1 MPKNLRCLFAVV
13 ALLAAG
19 SVTAQEAAIRKNLAE
34 RLPNFPKIDEITRTP
49 VPGLWEVRIGNDVL
63 YSDEQGNFLIEGH
76 IIDTKTRTNLTEAR
90 LDKLSAIDFASL
102 PLKDA
107 IVWKQ
112 GTGERKLV
120 QFADPNCTYCKRFER
135 DLTNVKDV
143 TVYTFLYPI
152 LGGDSPEKA
161 RAIWCT
167 KDPGE
172 TWRAWMIGGNAPPR
186 VMGNCDASAIER
198 NVALGRKHRV
208 NGTPAIVFPNGKRVA
223 GAINAE
229 QVEKLLTVAAA
240 RDGK

>member
-63 YSDEQGNFLIEGH
+63 YSDEQGNFLIQGE

-90 LDKLSAIDFASL
+90 LEKLTAIDFASL

-120 QFADPNCTYCKRFER
+120 QFSDPNCPYCKRFER

-152 LGGDSPEKA
+152 LGADSQEKA
-161 RAIWCT
+161 RAIWCN
-167 KDPGE
+167 KEPGQ
-172 TWRAWMIGGNAPPR
+172 TWRAWMVDGSAPPR
-186 VMGNCDASAIER
+186 VMGNCDSSAIER

-208 NGTPAIVFPNGKRVA
+208 NGTPAIVFANGKRVG

-229 QVEKLLTVAAA
+229 QVEKFLMAAA

>member
-1 MPKNLRCLFAVV
+1 MMKNLRCLFAVA

-19 SVTAQEAAIRKNLAE
+19 GVMAQEAAIRKNLAE
-34 RLPNFPKIDEITRTP
+34 RLPNFPKIDEVTRTP

-63 YSDEQGNFLIEGH
+63 YSDEQGNFLIQGE
-76 IIDTKTRTNLTEAR
+76 IIETKTRTNLTEAR
-90 LDKLSAIDFASL
+90 LDKLTAIDFASL

-120 QFADPNCTYCKRFER
+120 QFSDPNCPYCKRFER
-135 DLTNVKDV
+135 DLTNVKDI

-152 LGGDSPEKA
+152 LGADSTEKA
-161 RAIWCT
+161 RAIWCN
-167 KDPGE
+167 KESGQ
-172 TWRAWMIGGNAPPR
+172 TWRAWMVDGTAPPR
-186 VMGNCDASAIER
+186 AMGNCDTSAIER

-208 NGTPAIVFPNGKRVA
+208 NGTPAIVFANGKRVS

-229 QVEKLLTVAAA
+229 QVEKFLMATA

>member
-1 MPKNLRCLFAVV
+1 MLKSFRCLFVLVGLLTAGAVM
-13 ALLAAG
+13 
-19 SVTAQEAAIRKNLAE
+19 AQEAAIRKNLAE
-34 RLPNFPKIDEITRTP
+34 RLPNFPKIDEVTRTP

-63 YSDEQGNFLIEGH
+63 YSDEQGNFLIQGQ

-90 LDKLSAIDFASL
+90 LDKLTAIDFASL

-120 QFADPNCTYCKRFER
+120 QFSDPNCPYCKRFER

-152 LGGDSPEKA
+152 LGQDSSEKA
-161 RAIWCT
+161 RAIWCN
-167 KDPGE
+167 KEPSQ
-172 TWRAWMIGGNAPPR
+172 TWRAWMVDGKALPR

-198 NVALGRKHRV
+198 NVELGRKHRV
-208 NGTPAIVFPNGKRVA
+208 NGTPAIVFANGKRVG

-229 QVEKLLTVAAA
+229 QVENLLAAAA
-240 RDGK
+240 REGK